1 MAERVVVVAVDGSD
15 QADKAFNCKSFCIL
29 YIFMWG
35 FIRPFILSNNMDEMF
50 LSVKWR

>member
-29 YIFMWG
+29 YIYVG
-35 FIRPFILSNNMDEMF
+35 FYPPIYFEQQHGWNV
-50 LSVKWR
+50 SVS